1 MGRKE
6 RRRRQSDTMTE
17 KRLVVRAREREWECD
32 GAWGDHGGKFND
44 NFPSDLGG
52 RKERAK
58 ARRRQHDGN
67 TEDEEAR

>member
-17 KRLVVRAREREWECD
+17 MRLVVRARSEREWECD
-32 GAWGDHGGKFND
+32 GAWGDHGEKFND
-44 NFPSDLGG
+44 NFPSDLGV

-58 ARRRQHDGN
+58 ARRRQHD
-67 TEDEEAR
+67 EDEEAR